1 MGPEHGRAAAPR
13 AAAFEHRLAAVI
25 TVDGVYDQGQAVRDA
40 AGDVPGLERRLPPA
54 QTRN

>member
-13 AAAFEHRLAAVI
+13 AAAFEHRLAAVM
-25 TVDGVYDQGQAVRDA
+25 TVDGVYDQGQAARDA
-40 AGDVPGLERRLPPA
+40 AGDIPRLERRLPPA

>member
-25 TVDGVYDQGQAVRDA
+25 TVDGVYDQGQTVRDA
-40 AGDVPGLERRLPPA
+40 AGDVPAWSGDCAPA